1 MDIAALSIGMS
12 QMNLRQQA
20 SLSVMKIA
28 MDTAKGQSADLVNML
43 DSTAINTTVK
53 AIDQSVTPHLGGTI
67 DISL

>member
-1 MDIAALSIGMS
+1 
-12 QMNLRQQA
+12 
-20 SLSVMKIA
+20 MKIA

-53 AIDQSVTPHLGGTI
+53 AIEQSVTPHLGGTI